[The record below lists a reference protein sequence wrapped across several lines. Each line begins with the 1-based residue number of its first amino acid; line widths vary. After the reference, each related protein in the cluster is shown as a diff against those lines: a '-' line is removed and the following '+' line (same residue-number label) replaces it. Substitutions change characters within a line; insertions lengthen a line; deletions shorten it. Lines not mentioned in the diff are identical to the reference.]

1 MSTTTYAPTDDAIAH
16 YIDEYQQ
23 FHHTLGGNVD
33 VRVDGAGYDH
43 DGGVVL
49 VVFDTEYGQHL
60 IITFAVDGTLT
71 VAPVHTPNNKENQS

>member
-1 MSTTTYAPTDDAIAH
+1 MSTMTYAPTDENIERA
-16 YIDEYQQ
+16 IDEYQQ
-23 FHHTLGGNVD
+23 FHWTLGGNAD

-60 IITFAVDGTLT
+60 IITFAVNGNLT
-71 VAPVHTPNNKENQS
+71 VAPVYTPNNKENQS